1 MTTTAPSPADF
12 CPCGAPVIVEL
23 VTPALDVW
31 EGKCEAG
38 HRVLITDFDTPPII
52 Q

>member
-1 MTTTAPSPADF
+1 MTITAPSPADF

-23 VTPALDVW
+23 VTPSLDAW

-38 HRVLITDFDTPPII
+38 HRVVITDFDTPPII
-52 Q
+52 V